1 VSAVPQAAS
10 RWPARGHAGF
20 WAFAVHRVSG
30 VALALFLPAH
40 FWALGR
46 AIQGEAALDGFL
58 RWSDR
63 PLVKLAEL
71 VLVVLLAAHLAGGLR
86 LLAIEFLPWRDWQ
99 KSAVAISAGFALAI
113 GLAFLMNLA
122 G

>member
-1 VSAVPQAAS
+1 MSAAARAS

-20 WAFAVHRVSG
+20 WAFVAHRVSG

-40 FWALGR
+40 FWALGQ

-58 RWSDR
+58 RWAER
-63 PLVKLAEL
+63 PSVKLAEV
-71 VLVVLLAAHLAGGLR
+71 VLVTLLAAHLAGGLR
-86 LLAIEFLPWRDWQ
+86 LLMIEFLPWYDAQ
-99 KSAVAISAGFALAI
+99 KTVLALAAGFTLAA
-113 GLAFLMNLA
+113 GLAFLLNL